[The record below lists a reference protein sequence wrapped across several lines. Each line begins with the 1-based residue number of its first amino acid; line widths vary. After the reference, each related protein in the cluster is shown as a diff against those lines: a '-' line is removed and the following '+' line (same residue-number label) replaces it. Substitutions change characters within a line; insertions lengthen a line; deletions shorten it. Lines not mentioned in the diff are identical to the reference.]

1 MFRDFGEDNIGK
13 KLYLG
18 RLFSFYG
25 ELLSAGQKEACGLYL
40 EEDLSIGEVAL
51 QLSVTRQGVY
61 DTLNRAFSKLEGFEE
76 KLGLCDRFDAVQR
89 ELVAMKEEMKRL
101 VPEEGSRDVYED
113 CLLRLDALTEIEE
126 QE

>member
-1 MFRDFGEDNIGK
+1 MFRDSGENNIEK
-13 KLYLG
+13 KMFLG

-40 EEDLSIGEVAL
+40 EEDLSIGEIAL

-76 KLGLCDRFDAVQR
+76 KLGLCGRFDAVQK
-89 ELVAMKEEMKRL
+89 ELVALKEEMLQL
-101 VPEEGSRDVYED
+101 VPGGESRAAYEK
-113 CLLRLDALTEIEE
+113 CLLRLEALTEIEDR
-126 QE
+126 